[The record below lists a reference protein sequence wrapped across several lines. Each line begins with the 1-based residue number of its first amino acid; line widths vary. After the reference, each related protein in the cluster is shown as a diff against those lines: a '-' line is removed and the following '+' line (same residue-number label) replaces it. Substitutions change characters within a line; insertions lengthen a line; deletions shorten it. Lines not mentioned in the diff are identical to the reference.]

1 MSAPLKI
8 HENYS
13 LKFKNTLGLLATAR
27 YYVEVHTVEELLE
40 MLAFARDKQL
50 PVIPLG
56 GGSNVV
62 FGECLNALVIHI
74 KLKGRSVL
82 QRDQNHVLV
91 RVEAGE
97 NWHEFVL
104 WSLENE
110 AYGLENLSLI
120 PGTVGAAPIQNIG
133 AYGVELKDHFVSLE
147 AMNVESGEVECF
159 DRQSICFGYRDSV
172 FKGEKLDQ
180 YIITSVTLELD
191 AVLTPN
197 LGYGQLGDLL
207 IKRLGDVVPSALD
220 ISQAVCDIRQE
231 KLPDPVVIGNAG
243 SFFKNP
249 EVSQAV
255 MDRLRAQYPNIV
267 AYPVGQKWKLA
278 AGWLI
283 DQAGLKGLREGNVG
297 TYQKQA
303 LVLVNHGG
311 ATGQDVLAFS
321 DRVRQKVNEKFGVM
335 LEQEPRFYG
344 GGELA
349 VYNRGHKGSDFLL

>member
-1 MSAPLKI
+1 MNSPLKI

-13 LKFKNTLGLLATAR
+13 LKHQNTLGLLASAR
-27 YYVEVHTVEELLE
+27 YYVEVHTVDELLE
-40 MLAFARDKQL
+40 VLAFARDKQL
-50 PVIPLG
+50 SVIPLG

-62 FGECLNALVIHI
+62 FGEFLNALVIHI
-74 KLKGRSVL
+74 NLKGRSIL
-82 QRDQNHVLV
+82 QRGQGRVVV
-91 RVEAGE
+91 RAEAGE

-104 WSLENE
+104 WTLTSK

-133 AYGVELKDHFVSLE
+133 AYGVELKDHFVLLE
-147 AMNVESGEVECF
+147 AMNIESGEIECF
-159 DRQSICFGYRDSV
+159 DRQAISFGYRDSV

-191 AVLTPN
+191 AVLKPN

-207 IKRLGDVVPSALD
+207 VKRLGDDVPSALD
-220 ISQAVCDIRQE
+220 ISRAVCDIRRE
-231 KLPDPVVIGNAG
+231 KLPDPAVIGNAG

-249 EVSQAV
+249 EISQEV
-255 MDRLRAQYPNIV
+255 MDQLKKRYPNIV
-267 AYPVGQKWKLA
+267 AYPVGIKWKLA

-283 DQAGLKGLREGNVG
+283 DQSGLRGERKGAVG

-335 LEQEPRFYG
+335 LEREPRLYHAD
-344 GGELA
+344 L
-349 VYNRGHKGSDFLL
+349 

>member
-1 MSAPLKI
+1 MNSPLKI

-13 LKFKNTLGLLATAR
+13 LKHQNTLGLLASAR
-27 YYVEVHTVEELLE
+27 YYVEVHTVDELLE
-40 MLAFARDKQL
+40 VLAFARDKQL

-62 FGECLNALVIHI
+62 FGEFLNALVIHI
-74 KLKGRSVL
+74 NLKGRSVL
-82 QRDQNHVLV
+82 QRDQGRIVV
-91 RVEAGE
+91 RAEAGE

-104 WSLENE
+104 WTLTNE

-120 PGTVGAAPIQNIG
+120 PGSVGAAPIQNIG

-147 AMNVESGEVECF
+147 AMNIESGEIECF
-159 DRQSICFGYRDSV
+159 DRQALSFGYRDSV

-191 AVLTPN
+191 AVLTPK
-197 LGYGQLGDLL
+197 LGYGQLGDL
-207 IKRLGDVVPSALD
+207 IESRLGGETPSVLD
-220 ISQAVCDIRQE
+220 ISQAVCDIRRE
-231 KLPDPVVIGNAG
+231 KLPDPAVIGNAG

-249 EVSQAV
+249 EISQEL
-255 MDRLRAQYPNIV
+255 MDQLKKRYPNIV
-267 AYPVGQKWKLA
+267 AYPIGSKWKLA

-283 DQAGLKGLREGNVG
+283 DQAGLRGLREGGVG

-321 DRVRQKVNEKFGVM
+321 DKVQQKVNEKFGIM
-335 LEQEPRFYG
+335 LEREPRFYHG
-344 GGELA
+344 GVLA
-349 VYNRGHKGSDFLL
+349 V

>member
-1 MSAPLKI
+1 MNFPLKI

-13 LKFKNTLGLLATAR
+13 LKHRNTLGLLASAK
-27 YYVEVHTVEELLE
+27 YFVEVNSVDELPEVLG
-40 MLAFARDKQL
+40 FAGDKQL
-50 PVIPLG
+50 QVIPLG

-62 FGECLNALVIHI
+62 FGEFLNALVIHI
-74 KLKGRSVL
+74 NLKGRSVL
-82 QRDQNHVLV
+82 QRDQGRVVV
-91 RVEAGE
+91 RAEAGE

-104 WSLENE
+104 WTLTNE

-147 AMNVESGEVECF
+147 AMNIESGEIECF
-159 DRQSICFGYRDSV
+159 DRQAVCFGYRDSV

-191 AVLTPN
+191 AVLRPK
-197 LGYGQLGDLL
+197 LGYGQLSDL
-207 IKRLGDVVPSALD
+207 IASRLGGEAPSALD
-220 ISQAVCDIRQE
+220 ISQAVCDIRRE
-231 KLPDPVVIGNAG
+231 KLPDPSVIGNAG

-249 EVSQAV
+249 EITQEL
-255 MDRLRAQYPNIV
+255 MDQLKKRYPNII
-267 AYPVGQKWKLA
+267 AYPVGAKWKLA

-283 DQAGLKGLREGNVG
+283 DQAGLRGLREGEVG

-311 ATGQDVLAFS
+311 ATGQNVLAFS
-321 DRVRQKVNEKFGVM
+321 DRVQQKVNDKFGVM
-335 LEQEPRFYG
+335 LEREPRFYNG
-344 GGELA
+344 VG
-349 VYNRGHKGSDFLL
+349 VV